1 MRKARPIAEEAISGG
16 ITIKDVAQE
25 AGVSV
30 ATVSKALRGADRV
43 SEETRKRIV
52 LVAERMGWRANNA
65 ARSLVTKRSYLLGL
79 VTASIT
85 NNFSAQVYEGAD
97 SYASEKGYGILLCV
111 TEDDYRKERQALERL
126 RLEVRAD
133 GAIAVPAPAPAGKS
147 IFFEPAL
154 AAWPYVFV
162 TRHFSG
168 LASDRV
174 LCDDAKGGAMLT
186 RHLIQLGHR
195 RIAFIFDS
203 LHTGCSH
210 VLGRRQGYLS
220 ALAEAGIKPDPD
232 LMIALDV
239 DAPAELSRALMSQLE
254 SLGITAVFG
263 HVDRTAVRVMQ
274 LARAAGIDVPA
285 RLSIVGFGNLN
296 ISELV
301 SPPLTTADY
310 APREMGRL
318 AARILIERL
327 ERPSAARHQIVM
339 EPHLVDRASTA
350 RVRK

>member
-1 MRKARPIAEEAISGG
+1 MRKRRSTPEETSLSE
-16 ITIKDVAQE
+16 ITIKDVALA

-43 SEETRKRIV
+43 SGETRKRIAA
-52 LVAERMGWRANNA
+52 LAARMGFRANNA

-97 SYASEKGYGILLCV
+97 SYAAEKGYGILLCV
-111 TEDDYRKERQALERL
+111 TEDNYRKERQALERL

-147 IFFEPAL
+147 IFYEPSVAS
-154 AAWPYVFV
+154 WPYVFV
-162 TRHFSG
+162 TRHFPD
-168 LASDRV
+168 LTSDRV
-174 LCDDAKGGAMLT
+174 LCDDLKGGMLLT
-186 RHLIQLGHR
+186 RHLLDLGHR
-195 RIAFIFDS
+195 RIAFVYDS
-203 LHTGCSH
+203 LHAGCSH
-210 VLGRRQGYLS
+210 VLGRRQGYQA
-220 ALAEAGIKPDPD
+220 ALAEAGIKPDPE

-239 DAPAELSRALMSQLE
+239 DSPAETSHALMAQLE
-254 SLGITAVFG
+254 AKGVTAVFG

-274 LARAAGIDVPA
+274 LAREAGIDVPG

-318 AARILIERL
+318 AARILIDRL
-327 ERPSAARHQIVM
+327 ERPSTARHQIVM

-350 RVRK
+350 KARK

>member
-1 MRKARPIAEEAISGG
+1 MRKGRPTAEETGLSG
-16 ITIKDVAQE
+16 ITIKDVAQA

-43 SEETRKRIV
+43 SNETRERIV
-52 LVAERMGWRANNA
+52 AIAARMGWRANNA

-133 GAIAVPAPAPAGKS
+133 GVIAVPAPAPLGKS
-147 IFFEPAL
+147 IFYDPAV

-162 TRHFSG
+162 TRHFSD

-174 LCDDAKGGAMLT
+174 LCDDVKGGAMLT
-186 RHLIQLGHR
+186 RHLIELGHR
-195 RIAFIFDS
+195 RIAFLYDS
-203 LHTGCSH
+203 LHAGCSH
-210 VLGRRQGYLS
+210 VMGRRQGYLA
-220 ALAEAGIKPDPD
+220 ALTEAGIRPDPE

-239 DAPAELSRALMSQLE
+239 DAPAELSRALMTQLE
-254 SLGITAVFG
+254 SKGAPAVFG

-274 LARAAGIDVPA
+274 LARAAGIDVPG

-339 EPHLVDRASTA
+339 EPHLVNRSSTA